1 MKKKASS
8 NCEKYELERVWKVE
22 RKVCTMCGRW
32 YSEFTLKEL
41 DKNILIRQREK
52 GGGQETHTH

>member
-22 RKVCTMCGRW
+22 RNVFTMCGRW

-41 DKNILIRQREK
+41 DEKILKEREV
-52 GGGQETHTH
+52 GGKKH